1 MANPS
6 SSPARARRPERE
18 NNTSATDSPT
28 SQSQATLTSDTSS
41 PSGGGQSS
49 RQTSSAASSRGSD
62 STSGGGVA
70 QKIREQANARLSS
83 QKDRALDGVGGV
95 TQAIRKTTQSLRDQQ
110 HDTIARYVEDVI
122 GQVDRVTQNLR
133 QKDVG
138 ELIGDAQRLAR
149 RQPAVFVGGAFAL
162 GLLAARLLKSSPPN
176 RHRAGTHYGEYRYR
190 GQTRGQTPAWQA
202 EE

>member
-18 NNTSATDSPT
+18 NKTSTTGTPGSP
-28 SQSQATLTSDTSS
+28 SQATFTGDAS
-41 PSGGGQSS
+41 PASAGGQSS
-49 RQTSSAASSRGSD
+49 RQTSSAEPSRD
-62 STSGGGVA
+62 PESTSRGGVA
-70 QKIREQANARLSS
+70 QKIRDQANARLSS

-95 TQAIRKTTQSLRDQQ
+95 TQAIRQTTQTLRDQQ
-110 HDTIARYVEDVI
+110 HDTIARYVEQVI

-138 ELIGDAQRLAR
+138 ELLVDAQRLAR
-149 RQPAVFVGGAFAL
+149 RQPAIFVGGAFAL
-162 GLLAARLLKSSPPN
+162 GLFAARLLKSSPPD
-176 RHRAGTHYGEYRYR
+176 RHRAGARYGEYRYR
-190 GQTRGQTPAWQA
+190 GQTRGQTPAWHA